1 MPTTEFRGKK
11 IKFPDTMSP
20 DDVRAVLKVMES
32 PGKYAKLKSDSERMS
47 ESLDKLAELAAAIE
61 SNGTTTRAFSKDVAD
76 CMELARKQQAELIRT
91 LGQQS
96 SPDVNVT
103 VPQPAYTFKIKRDKD
118 GQMTSVEA
126 TPNG

>member
-91 LGQQS
+91 LG
-96 SPDVNVT
+96 
-103 VPQPAYTFKIKRDKD
+103 PQPAYTFKIKRDKD